1 MTLHSVVSGKVPA
14 HSATARRFC
23 SATSLVSAAAV
34 PIRPI
39 HPLRIAAPLL
49 TVTLAGGGPRYAG
62 SARLVRGGV
71 QRVPIR
77 EVSAGAS
84 DSQRRNTA
92 GRLECFGQRVQAYA
106 GERGA
111 LPGTQQPLAPERIDQ
126 ADHEGVTGAHSVDD
140 LHGPGRHPYF
150 TTRAYRLGP
159 LVGHC
164 HHHDGRAQRL
174 PGLRDLLWRPVGVD
188 PAQVLFADLH
198 DVAALDEMLD
208 SCDSQVAV
216 GDQRRAHVGITG
228 DSGRHPVGVDESCD
242 GQTPRVLYRGNRS
255 GVHEKRRGHHRRTGK
270 LPVQIEHIIGRPV
283 RVEGQSRGGST
294 VGTLTSR
301 NKLRPC
307 GIDVLGDAPAI
318 RVVADVGEK
327 VDVTAQPGQTDR
339 NVERAAA
346 DVLAGDL
353 TALLHNVDQRFAD
366 PQPATHCTNSSSVA
380 RAPLRCNESSAQ
392 RYASTN
398 RCWWD
403 RSANTAVISMNAHAF
418 SCCDRAIGTSESASW
433 SSTSYGSPHSSTPS
447 A

>member
-71 QRVPIR
+71 QRVAIR

-111 LPGTQQPLAPERIDQ
+111 LPGTQQPSAPERIDQ

-140 LHGPGRHPYF
+140 LHGPGRHPYL
-150 TTRAYRLGP
+150 TTRAYRPGP

-164 HHHDGRAQRL
+164 HPHDGRAQRL

-208 SCDSQVAV
+208 SCDRQVAV
-216 GDQRRAHVGITG
+216 GYQRGPHVG
-228 DSGRHPVGVDESCD
+228 
-242 GQTPRVLYRGNRS
+242 
-255 GVHEKRRGHHRRTGK
+255 
-270 LPVQIEHIIGRPV
+270 
-283 RVEGQSRGGST
+283 VEGQSRGGGS

-327 VDVTAQPGQTDR
+327 VDVTAQPGQPDR

-366 PQPATHCTNSSSVA
+366 HQPATHCTNSSSVA

-403 RSANTAVISMNAHAF
+403 RSANTAVISMNALGF
-418 SCCDRAIGTSESASW
+418 SCCDRAIGISESASW